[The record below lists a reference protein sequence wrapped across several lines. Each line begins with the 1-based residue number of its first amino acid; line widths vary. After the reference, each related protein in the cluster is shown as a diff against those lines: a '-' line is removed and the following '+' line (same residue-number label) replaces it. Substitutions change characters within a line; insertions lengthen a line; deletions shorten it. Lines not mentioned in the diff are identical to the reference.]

1 MAKKGGLQPHRI
13 RYWMNP
19 VIEDEAKFV
28 EQLSEIV
35 DLNTSAADLAKQ
47 GVRVVSCDEKTG
59 MQAIERLDI
68 HPLSADHPERQE
80 AWYRRHGVLCLIA
93 SLDLAT
99 GKLLVPTVR
108 ETRGNADFVQ
118 HVQQTVDTDPTA
130 SWVFIVDNLNTHTS
144 ESLVQWVA
152 KQCGLHEELGC
163 AGKSGVLHN
172 ATSRARFLSEPTHRI
187 RFAYTPRHCSWL
199 NEIERWFSKLARA
212 VLRRG
217 SFTSKEAL
225 QTRIL
230 DYVRYYNVV
239 SARPARWVA
248 TAESILRKLRIGT

>member
-1 MAKKGGLQPHRI
+1 
-13 RYWMNP
+13 MNP

-99 GKLLVPTVR
+99 GQLLVPTVC

-152 KQCGLHEELGC
+152 K
-163 AGKSGVLHN
+163 
-172 ATSRARFLSEPTHRI
+172 
-187 RFAYTPRHCSWL
+187 
-199 NEIERWFSKLARA
+199 
-212 VLRRG
+212 
-217 SFTSKEAL
+217 
-225 QTRIL
+225 
-230 DYVRYYNVV
+230 
-239 SARPARWVA
+239 
-248 TAESILRKLRIGT
+248 